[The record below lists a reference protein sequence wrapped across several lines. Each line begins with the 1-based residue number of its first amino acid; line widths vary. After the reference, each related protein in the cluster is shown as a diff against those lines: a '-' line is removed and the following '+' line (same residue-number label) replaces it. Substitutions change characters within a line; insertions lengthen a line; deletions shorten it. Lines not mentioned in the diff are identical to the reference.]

1 MLKIVSIFQY
11 ITQEGMAVGRISIM
25 KEAEVRNLDR
35 TVAILWYPGGISEGP
50 SMVLPVSGFLQE
62 GRQRVHRSPAGN
74 QFVVWDYPDWLQAN
88 LEKSR
93 AEHAKEGI
101 TIREA
106 FLTLAHEVWGTS
118 IPNLMPM
125 TKYSSS
131 VLDWR
136 FGEYK

>member
-11 ITQEGMAVGRISIM
+11 TTREGMAVGRISIM

-35 TVAILWYPGGISEGP
+35 TVAILWYPGSIPEGS
-50 SMVLPVSGFLQE
+50 SMVLPVSGFLPE
-62 GRQRVHRSPAGN
+62 GRQKVHRSPRGN
-74 QFVVWDYPDWLQAN
+74 EFVVWDYPDWLQEN
-88 LEKSR
+88 LDRSR
-93 AEHAKEGI
+93 KEYAKEGI
-101 TIREA
+101 IIREA
-106 FLTLAHEVWGTS
+106 LLTLAHEVWGTS